1 MLSASLFLAGCSV
14 GVAMSGTPDPNI
26 RALAVGQSRD
36 LVIEITGSKKTIS
49 VIVWTASC
57 RVKGISPHL
66 FIHNLQGVRMKLHA
80 FLRGVVLVT
89 VLVLSQGMA
98 HAENWYA
105 TLSGGFGSGPEAS
118 TSVPGYSVSTD
129 AEVGYA
135 VMGAVGYRLS
145 PNIRVEGEVSWR
157 SNALDVGK
165 VNSSHAH
172 VAGSVEN
179 VGFMVNA
186 AYDIPPIMG
195 SALRPFVLGGVGIA
209 NVKGEISEVI
219 FEERSIDVN
228 ADEDDTV
235 FAYQGGVGVSYAVS
249 PQLSLEVSFRVFGTM
264 EPDLKIGGE
273 GEKVTNLH
281 RNGLVG
287 LTYSF

>member
-1 MLSASLFLAGCSV
+1 M
-14 GVAMSGTPDPNI
+14 
-26 RALAVGQSRD
+26 
-36 LVIEITGSKKTIS
+36 
-49 VIVWTASC
+49 
-57 RVKGISPHL
+57 
-66 FIHNLQGVRMKLHA
+66 
-80 FLRGVVLVT
+80 
-89 VLVLSQGMA
+89 
-98 HAENWYA
+98 
-105 TLSGGFGSGPEAS
+105 
-118 TSVPGYSVSTD
+118 
-129 AEVGYA
+129 
-135 VMGAVGYRLS
+135 
-145 PNIRVEGEVSWR
+145 
-157 SNALDVGK
+157 
-165 VNSSHAH
+165 
-172 VAGSVEN
+172 
-179 VGFMVNA
+179 
-186 AYDIPPIMG
+186 
-195 SALRPFVLGGVGIA
+195 LGGVGIA